1 VVAKKAKFFVGG
13 EMNNWFGT
21 RIPAAGGS
29 KEQVVT
35 LRFGATR
42 KLGGVSIWSVPSAHS
57 NGISPVF
64 LSGDIAKEME
74 ANGLTAYVG
83 PLTDMSCAFPTAS
96 PFICR
101 AILVQS
107 RIRSS
112 SSEESSTRRWL
123 C

>member
-1 VVAKKAKFFVGG
+1 
-13 EMNNWFGT
+13 MNSWFGT
-21 RIPAAGGS
+21 RIPAAGGT

-35 LRFGATR
+35 LRFGATS
-42 KLGGVSIWSVPSAHS
+42 KLGGISIWSIPAAHS

-83 PLTDMSCAFPTAS
+83 PPGGYVLRFSNGLTVYLSGDTGVIADQE
-96 PFICR
+96 
-101 AILVQS
+101 LVVD
-107 RIRSS
+107 
-112 SSEESSTRRWL
+112 ESSTRRWL